1 MKKKPFD
8 PKRKQPFFGFI
19 KCLLRLIF
27 PKPKKIINLAGEIDP
42 RSIILANHNAK
53 VGPVYLELYFFHK
66 HVLWGAGE
74 MLGNYRSRY
83 RYLRDVFYIQ
93 KRGFNKFTATIAAAF
108 EAFFSN
114 CFYKG
119 MRVLPTYKDFRLLG
133 TINKSVAS
141 ISDGVPVMIFPENSD
156 DGYRDVMTEFFPGF
170 VLLARAYKK
179 KTGEEV
185 PVYPVYYHVKK
196 RIMCIGKPYYVSE
209 LEKSGLDRKQI
220 ADFFM
225 EKVNDLYFNYCAD

>member
-1 MKKKPFD
+1 
-8 PKRKQPFFGFI
+8 
-19 KCLLRLIF
+19 
-27 PKPKKIINLAGEIDP
+27 
-42 RSIILANHNAK
+42 
-53 VGPVYLELYFFHK
+53 
-66 HVLWGAGE
+66 